1 MSTVDTYRAGG
12 TTSAI
17 EPTLDALLD
26 HVRAHDDTVAA
37 LWHDLPELAAWGRRL
52 AEQLTAGARL
62 IVIADDDCVPSARQL
77 AALIVGH
84 SGEGRPPLSAIALPV
99 HAVGAAGAGDADSA
113 LALQVH
119 AHARPDDIVLCLST
133 DGHRSIMLPAIH
145 TARASGAETWAI
157 TGPAPD
163 PLADT
168 VDAAIAVRGPA
179 MAAQEAQLL
188 VVHLLFRALD
198 EAVREADPGAAQE
211 GRP

>member
-1 MSTVDTYRAGG
+1 MSAVDTYRVGSSA
-12 TTSAI
+12 SAI
-17 EPTLDALLD
+17 DATLDALLD

-37 LWHDLPELAAWGRRL
+37 LWHELPELAAWGRRL
-52 AEQLTAGARL
+52 AEQLMAGVRL
-62 IVIADDDCVPSARQL
+62 IVIADDDAVASARQL

-99 HAVGAAGAGDADSA
+99 DAVGAAGAGDADSA

-119 AHARPDDIVLCLST
+119 AHARPGDIVLCLSA
-133 DGHRSIMLPAIH
+133 DGHRSRLLPAVH
-145 TARASGAETWAI
+145 TARASRAETWAI

-168 VDAAIAVRGPA
+168 VDTAIAVRGPA

-198 EAVREADPGAAQE
+198 EAVTEAGSAAQE
-211 GRP
+211 DRP

>member
-1 MSTVDTYRAGG
+1 MSAVDTYRVGSAA
-12 TTSAI
+12 SAI
-17 EPTLDALLD
+17 DATLDALLG
-26 HVRAHDDTVAA
+26 HVRAHDDAVAA
-37 LWHDLPELAAWGRRL
+37 LWHELPELAAWGHRL
-52 AEQLTAGARL
+52 ADQLMAGARL
-62 IVIADDDCVPSARQL
+62 IVIADDDSVSSARQL

-99 HAVGAAGAGDADSA
+99 DAVGASGAGDADSA

-119 AHARPDDIVLCLST
+119 AHARPGDIVLCLST
-133 DGHRSIMLPAIH
+133 DGHRSSMLPAIH
-145 TARASGAETWAI
+145 TARASGSETWAI

-168 VDAAIAVRGPA
+168 VDAAIAVRGPI

-198 EAVREADPGAAQE
+198 EAVTEAGPAAQE
-211 GRP
+211 DRP

>member
-1 MSTVDTYRAGG
+1 MSVVDTYRVGSTA
-12 TTSAI
+12 SAI
-17 EPTLDALLD
+17 DATLDALLG

-37 LWHDLPELAAWGRRL
+37 LWHELPELAEWGRRL
-52 AEQLTAGARL
+52 AAHLVAGARL
-62 IVIADDDCVPSARQL
+62 IVIADDDSVASARQL

-84 SGEGRPPLSAIALPV
+84 SGEGRPPLSAIALPGD
-99 HAVGAAGAGDADSA
+99 AVGAAGAGDAA

-119 AHARPDDIVLCLST
+119 AHARPGDIVLCLST
-133 DGHRSIMLPAIH
+133 DGHRSRMLPAIH

-168 VDAAIAVRGPA
+168 VDAAIALRGPA
-179 MAAQEAQLL
+179 LAAQEAQLL

-198 EAVREADPGAAQE
+198 EAVTQAGAAAQE